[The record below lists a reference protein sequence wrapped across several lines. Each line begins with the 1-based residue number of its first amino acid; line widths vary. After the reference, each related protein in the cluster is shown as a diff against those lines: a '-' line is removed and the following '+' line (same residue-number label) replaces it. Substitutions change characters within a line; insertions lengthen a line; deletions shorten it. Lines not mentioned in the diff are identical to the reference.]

1 MYQRTQAHEEAFSW
15 HLGQLAT
22 EAKEAALLGSIPTS
36 SVAVENPA
44 IADITVLKLAPRSVL
59 TRFPSVGGV
68 RALNLENCLLSFA
81 PFAVCRHL
89 DSWHPLSLTLS
100 PRSTVRKVTSI
111 PPLEGL
117 HAFRPQRPHRISTY
131 FFATIWREI
140 CRVGPDVPA
149 NSICNEFIPEFR
161 ETTFA
166 VRPQRTNSC

>member
-68 RALNLENCLLSFA
+68 RTLNLENCLLSFA

-100 PRSTVRKVTSI
+100 PRSTVRKVTST
-111 PPLEGL
+111 PSRRTSCL
-117 HAFRPQRPHRISTY
+117 Q
-131 FFATIWREI
+131 
-140 CRVGPDVPA
+140 VPA
-149 NSICNEFIPEFR
+149 ATPDFNLLLRNYLAGNMSSR
-161 ETTFA
+161 SG
-166 VRPQRTNSC
+166 RPSQQHL